1 MVTLLMALVSLVDK
15 WKQHVGPGVP
25 MDQVVGKIDS
35 ALGAQMLKM
44 TSDSPTRG
52 IVSAIDSALTAHSYA
67 AVEAADDLA
76 EQYGSK
82 KSLLAETT
90 LEAFLSEIW
99 PKAPRIS
106 RPRRS
111 ARTRA
116 TTGLAYKNQLS

>member
-1 MVTLLMALVSLVDK
+1 
-15 WKQHVGPGVP
+15 
-25 MDQVVGKIDS
+25 MDRVVGKIDS
-35 ALGAQMLKM
+35 ALGAQMRKM

-52 IVSAIDSALTAHSYA
+52 IVSTIDSALTAHSYA

-82 KSLLAETT
+82 KGLLAETT

-99 PKAPRIS
+99 PKAPRTT
-106 RPRRS
+106 RPNRS

-116 TTGLAYKNQLS
+116 TTGAAYKTI